1 MAVDE
6 LIEEITGKLGEE
18 IHLSDWLHVDQKMI
32 NGFLAL
38 CGCGYGNLQPF
49 TNLILAGKLFK
60 PFRAQRRFKRCILL
74 A

>member
-1 MAVDE
+1 MSVDE

-38 CGCGYGNLQPF
+38 FGRGYSDFQS
-49 TNLILAGKLFK
+49 
-60 PFRAQRRFKRCILL
+60 LL
-74 A
+74 HLVLSFELSKCFGPQ